1 LGVIKIFGRMI
12 YDFFTDKNKGMLT
25 NYLSNKL
32 NKPHLKLIDNDETL
46 WKSNQVPTKK
56 FTFGYDGKTF
66 NLYLTGG
73 NKLGLLKTGYDL
85 DFLDISDIEK
95 ELISLIRE
103 HKLNGII

>member
-1 LGVIKIFGRMI
+1 MI

-32 NKPHLKLIDNDETL
+32 NMPGLKLIDYVEGKQTL
-46 WKSNQVPTKK
+46 WKSHQELDKK